1 MRIIFPRPTVIVT
14 FLDVSVYF
22 SALYVLIVAVLM
34 LLLLLLSEALEC
46 SVYFCVVIILRI
58 AF

>member
-22 SALYVLIVAVLM
+22 SALFVLVVAVLM
-34 LLLLLLSEALEC
+34 LLLLLSEALEYLA
-46 SVYFCVVIILRI
+46 YFCVVVILPI
-58 AF
+58 VF